1 MPLSLVPDF
10 RKLLEN
16 NNNNKPAALLTAKLA
31 CHVEVLQAQY
41 TLVKIMSSLVL
52 QSTLVQF
59 VKLSWS
65 EGFFFLREK

>member
-16 NNNNKPAALLTAKLA
+16 NNNNNNNKPAALLTAKLA
-31 CHVEVLQAQY
+31 CHVKVLQAQY

-52 QSTLVQF
+52 QSTLVQL
-59 VKLSWS
+59 VKLSLS
-65 EGFFFLREK
+65 EGFF